1 MIDILVATIWTA
13 LVLFLLYET
22 SAVFSYL
29 KMLRPLNFLTKIKE
43 YLEARS
49 NGFDA
54 SYSDYMTTYHD
65 GFWVR
70 MFACRYCFGFWIAL
84 LFSAVVAS
92 LWAMPIAYFGGH
104 LLCSGFKL
112 MNDWM
117 VNHG

>member
-13 LVLFLLYET
+13 LVLFLFYET

-29 KMLRPLNFLTKIKE
+29 KMLKPLNFLTKIRN

-70 MFACRYCFGFWIAL
+70 LFACRYCFGFWIAL
-84 LFSAVVAS
+84 LFSLVVAS

-104 LLCSGFKL
+104 LICSGFKV